1 METPMVE
8 YKELLN
14 REKSRLWFVKVLAG
28 LLIIFFMTLHMIVN
42 HLVAPEGLL
51 SYQDVLDYYQNPI
64 IPIIEILFLIT
75 VITHCLLGL
84 RSIILDLNPA
94 AGLMKKLDVG
104 LLLLGLISAIYG
116 ILLVIIITSRI

>member
-1 METPMVE
+1 MIEN
-8 YKELLN
+8 KALLN
-14 REKSRLWFVKVLAG
+14 REKSKLWFVKVLAG

-42 HLVAPEGLL
+42 HLIAPEGLL
-51 SYQDVLDYYQNPI
+51 SYQDVLNYYQNPI

-94 AGLMKKLDVG
+94 AGLMRKLDVS
-104 LLLLGLISAIYG
+104 LLLLGLLSAIYG
-116 ILLVIIITSRI
+116 ILLVIIITSRL

>member
-1 METPMVE
+1 MVE
-8 YKELLN
+8 NKEMLN

-94 AGLMKKLDVG
+94 AGLMKKLDVS

>member
-1 METPMVE
+1 MVE
-8 YKELLN
+8 NKEMLN

-51 SYQDVLDYYQNPI
+51 SYQDVLNYYQNPI

-75 VITHCLLGL
+75 VIGHCLLGL

-116 ILLVIIITSRI
+116 ILLVIIITSRL

>member
-1 METPMVE
+1 MVE
-8 YKELLN
+8 NKEMLN

-51 SYQDVLDYYQNPI
+51 SYQDVLNYYQNPI

>member
-1 METPMVE
+1 MIDHNNMH
-8 YKELLN
+8 N
-14 REKSRLWFVKVLAG
+14 REKSRLWFIKVLAG

-42 HLVAPEGLL
+42 HMVAPEGLL
-51 SYQDVLDYYQNPI
+51 SYRDVLLYYQNPI

-94 AGLMKKLDVG
+94 AGLMRKVDIG
-104 LLLLGLISAIYG
+104 FFLLGIVSSIYG
-116 ILLVIIITSRI
+116 ILLVIIIAVRN

>member
-1 METPMVE
+1 MVE
-8 YKELLN
+8 NKEMLN

-75 VITHCLLGL
+75 VIAHCLLGL

-116 ILLVIIITSRI
+116 ILLVIIITSRL

>member
-1 METPMVE
+1 MVE
-8 YKELLN
+8 NKEMLN

>member
-1 METPMVE
+1 MEKPMVE
-8 YKELLN
+8 NKEMLN

-75 VITHCLLGL
+75 VIAHCLLGL

-104 LLLLGLISAIYG
+104 LLLLGLISTIYG
-116 ILLVIIITSRI
+116 ILLVIIITSRL

>member
-1 METPMVE
+1 MVE
-8 YKELLN
+8 NKEMLN

-116 ILLVIIITSRI
+116 ILLVIIITSRL

>member
-1 METPMVE
+1 MVE
-8 YKELLN
+8 NKEMLN

-51 SYQDVLDYYQNPI
+51 SYQDVLNYYQNPI

-75 VITHCLLGL
+75 VIGHCLLGL